1 MTTRRML
8 IKTGAASVVVIG
20 AGLAAFAMTRAP
32 TRARAPWST
41 AGDSFGD
48 PRLDALAYAILAPNP
63 HNMQPW
69 RVRLDG
75 ENGLTVFC
83 DLARL
88 LPETDP
94 PNRQIT
100 IGFGCFL
107 ELLRQAA
114 AEKGFRVDVTPFPE
128 GEAQPNLDRRP
139 IASAIFERD
148 DNILADPL
156 FAAALNRRTNR
167 APYTNETVHRET
179 LAKIIDASIGGV
191 MASGATESELI
202 DDLKSIAREA
212 WRIEW
217 NLDRTRRESI
227 AVTRIGK
234 SEVNDDPWGLALTGT
249 LIDGLSLTG
258 LLTRDKMDIPG
269 ATAFDESLGFYLKA
283 IDTSSAFVWTSTNS
297 NRRVDQLA
305 AGVSWVRMQQAA
317 TLAGVAFHPLS
328 QALQEFPEMA
338 GPYARVHDL
347 LALQPGATVQML
359 ARIGYAPPPP
369 PAPREP
375 LASKIIRA

>member
-20 AGLAAFAMTRAP
+20 AGLAAFALTRAP
-32 TRARAPWST
+32 TLAREPWLK
-41 AGDSFGD
+41 AGASFGD
-48 PRLDALAYAILAPNP
+48 ARLDALSYAILAPNP

-69 RVRLDG
+69 RVRLDSDDA
-75 ENGLTVFC
+75 LTVFA
-83 DLARL
+83 DLSRM

-114 AEKGFRVDVTPFPE
+114 AEKGFRADITPFPE
-128 GEAQPNLDRRP
+128 GEAQPNLDSRP
-139 IASAIFERD
+139 IASVIFARD
-148 DNILADPL
+148 DNTLADPL
-156 FAAALNRRTNR
+156 FAASLHRRTNR
-167 APYTNETVHRET
+167 APYTNQTVDRET

-191 MASGATESELI
+191 MASGATEGKLI

-234 SEVNDDPWGLALTGT
+234 SEVDDSPWGLALTSP
-249 LIDGLSLTG
+249 LIDGLALTG
-258 LLTRDKMDIPG
+258 LMTRDKMDIPG
-269 ATAFDESLGFYLKA
+269 ATAFEESLAFYLKA
-283 IDTSSAFVWTSTNS
+283 IDSSSAFVWTSTKS
-297 NRRVDQLA
+297 NRRVDQFA
-305 AGVSWVRMQQAA
+305 AGAAWVRIQQAA

-338 GPYARVHDL
+338 IPYRRAHEL
-347 LALQPGATVQML
+347 LAPDEGATVQML
-359 ARIGYAPPPP
+359 ARVGYAPPPP

-375 LASKIIRA
+375 LLSKIINA